1 MAFLQRM
8 RCRPVLTSAHSVMLH
23 RHHLSHRMNSSC
35 TGPLFPYGKTDFA
48 SIRERNQFFVD
59 NSRFIK
65 ELEQQAESNI
75 LLRPPRFGKSLFA
88 NMLARY
94 YDVNTTQEQFER
106 WFGGLDIFEHA
117 KSAEGL
123 KLARQYH
130 VLELDFSIDVV
141 PAHGQDRM
149 TAIHENLRA
158 RIYAKLTRFASK
170 YGLSADIREANFAY
184 SLEKVTEAI
193 HSRGGR
199 LYVIVDEYDRFANKL
214 MLDADLGAYES
225 IVAGKSGQAL
235 SSPIRSFFET
245 LKMLAEDGTFR
256 SYTTGIAPI
265 ALADASGANHMWSL
279 THEPDFADVCGFKRA
294 DVETAL
300 AHVDL
305 RPHDVKFALNL
316 MEKYYD
322 GYRFDGST
330 EPLYNPALCL
340 FFLTRLAKNPSYFL
354 EELRGPRRMKRMSDR
369 NVNVSESVV
378 GLVQRAPGGCEAVLA
393 ARSGEP
399 LDVDLWDDFRLRE
412 FLSPAEG
419 ESSSTD
425 ASQAATMMYHHGLL
439 TYSATRKLV
448 VPNLIAKHRL
458 LHQACSVRIPLRAVE
473 EAVLHPT
480 ERRWR
485 RLIEDIF
492 VLGNSVATLCDNNC
506 NEAALQSAL
515 CSAIGQLTR
524 GIGNASHES
533 ELKVKVKVLENE
545 NENENKKTSE
555 DGYADILV
563 QTGGS
568 GVLLELKRLRPR
580 QIEFKSE
587 RIMEKRDKK
596 VRFVAEEISEE
607 LGGMSEE
614 ELCEVK
620 LRYVSKS
627 GMRTVGDVLDS
638 ACKQAAK
645 YAALKESHR
654 LDRLH
659 GFGVVSVATRII
671 VRDAELNV

>member
-123 KLARQYH
+123 KSARQYH
-130 VLELDFSIDVV
+130 VLKLNFSIDVV

-330 EPLYNPALCL
+330 EPLYNPTLCL
-340 FFLTRLAKNPSYFL
+340 FFLDKLVEDPSYFL
-354 EELRGPRRMKRMSDR
+354 EELQEPDIMDVMTDD
-369 NVNVSESVV
+369 NVNVSENVV

-399 LDVDLWDDFRLRE
+399 LDTRLSGTYRLRQ

-515 CSAIGQLTR
+515 CSAIGQR
-524 GIGNASHES
+524 IGDASHES
-533 ELKVKVKVLENE
+533 ELEVKVLEN
-545 NENENKKTSE
+545 KSGV
-555 DGYADILV
+555 GYADILV
-563 QTGGS
+563 QTRGS

-580 QIEFKSE
+580 DIRFKSKT
-587 RIMEKRDKK
+587 ITEKPDAQ

-620 LRYVSKS
+620 LRDRS
-627 GMRTVGDVLDS
+627 RTVGDVLDK
-638 ACKQAAK
+638 ACKQAAQ

>member
-123 KLARQYH
+123 KSARQYH
-130 VLELDFSIDVV
+130 VLKLNFSIDVV

-149 TAIHENLRA
+149 TWIAGNLRA
-158 RIYAKLTRFASK
+158 HIYANLTRFASK

-330 EPLYNPALCL
+330 EPLYNPTLCL
-340 FFLTRLAKNPSYFL
+340 FFLDKLVEDPSYFL
-354 EELRGPRRMKRMSDR
+354 EELQEPDIMDVMTDD
-369 NVNVSESVV
+369 NVNVSENVV

-399 LDVDLWDDFRLRE
+399 LDTRLSGTYRLRQ

-515 CSAIGQLTR
+515 CSAIGQR
-524 GIGNASHES
+524 IGDASHES
-533 ELKVKVKVLENE
+533 ELEVKVLEN
-545 NENENKKTSE
+545 KSGV
-555 DGYADILV
+555 GYADILV
-563 QTGGS
+563 QTRGS

-580 QIEFKSE
+580 DIRFKSKT
-587 RIMEKRDKK
+587 ITEKPDAQ

-620 LRYVSKS
+620 LRDRS
-627 GMRTVGDVLDS
+627 RTVGDVLDK
-638 ACKQAAK
+638 ACKQAAT

>member
-123 KLARQYH
+123 KSARQYH
-130 VLELDFSIDVV
+130 VLKLNFSIDVV

-330 EPLYNPALCL
+330 EPLYNPTLCL
-340 FFLTRLAKNPSYFL
+340 FFLDKLVEDPSYFL
-354 EELRGPRRMKRMSDR
+354 EELQEPDIMDVMTDD
-369 NVNVSESVV
+369 NVNVSENVV

-399 LDVDLWDDFRLRE
+399 LDTRLSGTYRLRQ

-515 CSAIGQLTR
+515 CSAIGQR
-524 GIGNASHES
+524 IGDASHES
-533 ELKVKVKVLENE
+533 ELEVKVLEN
-545 NENENKKTSE
+545 KSGV
-555 DGYADILV
+555 GYADILV
-563 QTGGS
+563 QTRGS

-580 QIEFKSE
+580 DIRFKSKT
-587 RIMEKRDKK
+587 ITEKPDAQ

-620 LRYVSKS
+620 LRDRS
-627 GMRTVGDVLDS
+627 RTVGDVLDK
-638 ACKQAAK
+638 ACKQAAT

>member
-123 KLARQYH
+123 KSARQYH
-130 VLELDFSIDVV
+130 VLKLNFSIDVV

-149 TAIHENLRA
+149 TWIAGNLRA
-158 RIYAKLTRFASK
+158 HIYANLTRFASK

-515 CSAIGQLTR
+515 CSAIGQR
-524 GIGNASHES
+524 IGDASHES
-533 ELKVKVKVLENE
+533 ELEVKVLEN
-545 NENENKKTSE
+545 KSGV
-555 DGYADILV
+555 GYADILV
-563 QTGGS
+563 QTRGS

-580 QIEFKSE
+580 DIRFKSKT
-587 RIMEKRDKK
+587 ITEKPDAQ

-620 LRYVSKS
+620 LRDRS
-627 GMRTVGDVLDS
+627 RTVGDVLDK
-638 ACKQAAK
+638 ACKQAAT